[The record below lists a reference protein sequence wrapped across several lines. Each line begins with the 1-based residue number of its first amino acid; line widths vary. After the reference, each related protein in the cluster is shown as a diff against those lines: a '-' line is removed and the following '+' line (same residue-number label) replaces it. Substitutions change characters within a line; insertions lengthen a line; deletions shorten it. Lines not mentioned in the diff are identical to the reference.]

1 MADRARGVHFPPRPC
16 MACVGSRVP
25 VLASRLIFLGA
36 CPASRALA
44 CSAGRPAMP
53 PKAKNTTQQG
63 LGAFLKKGV
72 KMVDHIKVAAPVAAK
87 DAEGT
92 SPARASGRKRTTKA
106 QADAARAEKQAKKP
120 KKAGPSREHERRCWE
135 AGKKVVCG
143 VDEAGRGPLAGP
155 VVAAACVFPED
166 LVIDAINDSKQ
177 MTEEEREAVFE
188 ELMAD
193 DRVLKS
199 VCVID
204 HERIDEINIL
214 EATMEAM
221 AKSVEGLST
230 NADWVLIDGNRVPPP
245 LVDRAEAI
253 VKGDAK
259 SVCIAA
265 ASVLAKVTR
274 DRMMVAIAEK
284 HPEYGFEGHK
294 GYGVKAHMEA
304 IHKHGPCPYHRKT
317 FAPMKYMP
325 GGSAYDGA

>member
-1 MADRARGVHFPPRPC
+1 M
-16 MACVGSRVP
+16 
-25 VLASRLIFLGA
+25 
-36 CPASRALA
+36 
-44 CSAGRPAMP
+44 
-53 PKAKNTTQQG
+53 
-63 LGAFLKKGV
+63 
-72 KMVDHIKVAAPVAAK
+72 
-87 DAEGT
+87 
-92 SPARASGRKRTTKA
+92 
-106 QADAARAEKQAKKP
+106 
-120 KKAGPSREHERRCWE
+120 
-135 AGKKVVCG
+135 
-143 VDEAGRGPLAGP
+143 
-155 VVAAACVFPED
+155 FPED

-177 MTEEEREAVFE
+177 MTEEDREAVFE

-221 AKSVEGLST
+221 ARSVEGLST
-230 NADWVLIDGNRVPPP
+230 KADWVLIDGNRVPPP
-245 LVDRAEAI
+245 LADRAEAI

-274 DRMMVAIAEK
+274 DRMMIEIAEK
-284 HPEYGFEGHK
+284 HPEYGFEAHK
-294 GYGVKAHMEA
+294 GYGVKAHMDA
-304 IHKHGPCPYHRKT
+304 IHKHGPCPYHRRT

>member
-1 MADRARGVHFPPRPC
+1 
-16 MACVGSRVP
+16 MACVGSRIT
-25 VLASRLIFLGA
+25 VLASRLAFRGA
-36 CPASRALA
+36 CSSPSLTRALT
-44 CSAGRPAMP
+44 SSIAMP
-53 PKAKNTTQQG
+53 PKASAAGKTTQQG
-63 LGAFLKKGV
+63 LGAFLQKGV
-72 KMVDHIKVAAPVAAK
+72 KMVDHIKVDVPKASAENGDKTAA
-87 DAEGT
+87 GT
-92 SPARASGRKRTTKA
+92 RTSGRKRTTKA
-106 QADAARAEKQAKKP
+106 EADAKAAAKAAKKP
-120 KKAGPSREHERRCWE
+120 KKAGPSRDAERRCWS
-135 AGKKVVCG
+135 AGKKIVCG

-177 MTEEEREAVFE
+177 MTEEEREEVYE
-188 ELMAD
+188 ELMAND
-193 DRVLKS
+193 QVIKS

-214 EATMEAM
+214 EATMQAM

-230 NADWVLIDGNRVPPP
+230 RADWVLIDGNRIPPP

-274 DRMMVAIAEK
+274 DRMMLKIHDEFPA
-284 HPEYGFEGHK
+284 YGFDQHK
-294 GYGVKAHMEA
+294 GYGVKAHMDA

>member
-1 MADRARGVHFPPRPC
+1 M
-16 MACVGSRVP
+16 
-25 VLASRLIFLGA
+25 
-36 CPASRALA
+36 
-44 CSAGRPAMP
+44 
-53 PKAKNTTQQG
+53 
-63 LGAFLKKGV
+63 KKGV

-92 SPARASGRKRTTKA
+92 SPTRASGRKRTTKA

>member
-1 MADRARGVHFPPRPC
+1 
-16 MACVGSRVP
+16 MACIGSRFT
-25 VLASRLIFLGA
+25 VLASRIAFRAACVPHFL
-36 CPASRALA
+36 PTRAFIN
-44 CSAGRPAMP
+44 SAAMP
-53 PKAKNTTQQG
+53 PKSTQQG

-72 KMVDHIKVAAPVAAK
+72 KMVDHIKVDIPLKATADGTDKSASSAK
-87 DAEGT
+87 RT
-92 SPARASGRKRTTKA
+92 SGRKRTTKA
-106 QADAARAEKQAKKP
+106 EADAKAATKAAKKP
-120 KKAGPSREHERRCWE
+120 KKAGPSRDHERRCWD
-135 AGKKVVCG
+135 AGKKFVCG

-177 MTEEEREAVFE
+177 MTEEEREEVYE
-188 ELMAD
+188 TLMAND
-193 DRVLKS
+193 QVIKS
-199 VCVID
+199 VCIID
-204 HERIDEINIL
+204 HNRIDEHNIL

-230 NADWVLIDGNRVPPP
+230 RADWVLIDGNRVPPP

-259 SVCIAA
+259 SVCISA

-274 DRMMVAIAEK
+274 DRMMVKIHEE
-284 HPEYGFEGHK
+284 HPEYGFDGHK
-294 GYGVKAHMEA
+294 GYGTKAHMEA
-304 IHKHGPCPYHRKT
+304 IHKYGPCPYHRRT

>member
-1 MADRARGVHFPPRPC
+1 
-16 MACVGSRVP
+16 
-25 VLASRLIFLGA
+25 
-36 CPASRALA
+36 
-44 CSAGRPAMP
+44 
-53 PKAKNTTQQG
+53 
-63 LGAFLKKGV
+63 
-72 KMVDHIKVAAPVAAK
+72 
-87 DAEGT
+87 
-92 SPARASGRKRTTKA
+92 
-106 QADAARAEKQAKKP
+106 
-120 KKAGPSREHERRCWE
+120 
-135 AGKKVVCG
+135 
-143 VDEAGRGPLAGP
+143 
-155 VVAAACVFPED
+155 
-166 LVIDAINDSKQ
+166 
-177 MTEEEREAVFE
+177 
-188 ELMAD
+188 
-193 DRVLKS
+193 
-199 VCVID
+199 
-204 HERIDEINIL
+204 
-214 EATMEAM
+214 M

>member
-1 MADRARGVHFPPRPC
+1 
-16 MACVGSRVP
+16 
-25 VLASRLIFLGA
+25 
-36 CPASRALA
+36 
-44 CSAGRPAMP
+44 
-53 PKAKNTTQQG
+53 
-63 LGAFLKKGV
+63 
-72 KMVDHIKVAAPVAAK
+72 MVDHIKVDIPVK
-87 DAEGT
+87 AEADGDKASDKRT
-92 SPARASGRKRTTKA
+92 SGRKRTTKA
-106 QADAARAEKQAKKP
+106 DADAKAAAKAAKKP
-120 KKAGPSREHERRCWE
+120 KKAGPSRDHERRCWD
-135 AGKKVVCG
+135 AGKKFVCG

-177 MTEEEREAVFE
+177 MTEEEREEVYE
-188 ELMAD
+188 TLMAND
-193 DRVLKS
+193 QVIKS

-204 HERIDEINIL
+204 HTRIDEINIL

-230 NADWVLIDGNRVPPP
+230 AADWVLIDGNRVPPP

-259 SVCIAA
+259 SVCISA

-274 DRMMVAIAEK
+274 DRMMVSVYFHFYSRHMGNCIDVFCLLQVKIHEE
-284 HPEYGFEGHK
+284 HPEYGFDGHK
-294 GYGVKAHMEA
+294 GYGTKAHMEA
-304 IHKHGPCPYHRKT
+304 IHKHGPCPYHRRT